1 LNKSFQFD
9 QVKIINKTSYQIKF
23 PTMQSST
30 SGSGGG
36 VQQQLRGGT
45 LAKQRAETAL
55 REANVRSNFR
65 TFH

>member
-1 LNKSFQFD
+1 
-9 QVKIINKTSYQIKF
+9 
-23 PTMQSST
+23 MQSST

-36 VQQQLRGGT
+36 GQQQLRGGT

-65 TFH
+65 ALH